1 IESEEGYGIQAR
13 VREGAEAEIF
23 ADYYVDSKER
33 GISLWCYDGS
43 SGVIKAGAI
52 TAGLIGF
59 DIGGMSGST
68 ISAEIAGNIETT
80 GENSLGMDLY
90 SKGGSSI
97 TVSQNSN
104 ISSACDGLVVDADPK
119 SSVQVTVIGDIEGGR
134 EGLRVGI
141 SEGETT
147 YSGLNADVIVLG
159 TVSGG
164 TIGISKDTSF
174 GTGGTYRIAVWK
186 VIPNAEGH
194 VAMEGDY
201 DTLFGTNET
210 DYSYSEEFEKSIN
223 YIIAYTMKA
232 GQRFTPVDKNGNP
245 LELINDNY
253 YVAHEGDYVS
263 LKPQTEGGV
272 ITAAYQYTDNG
283 KELLDKD
290 AEGNFYVIVPRGGGI
305 KLTADIEY
313 PGGVTSVSLDKT
325 VLTLT
330 EGESSAL
337 KATVLPDNTADKTV
351 AWSTSDSSV
360 ASVDDS
366 GKVTALKEGTAV
378 ITVTTRDGGKTA
390 SCTVTVKKKD
400 TPEPVTSDVIRLSGK
415 TRYDTSLAAAEELKS
430 VLGVKQ
436 FNAVILA
443 TGENFADALGGGYL
457 AARKNAPILLTNDKN
472 ASKINAYINAN
483 LKDGGTVY
491 VLGGT
496 GAVSE
501 AALAGL
507 KVTPKRLSGKTRY
520 DTNLEILKEA
530 GVTNEDIL
538 ICSGTNFADAL
549 SASAAGRPMLLVNG
563 QNASLNK
570 AQKAFLAAHASNHL
584 YILGGTGAVSAEI
597 EEEVKTYSRPLR
609 LTGKDRFETSAYIA
623 AEFFGKRDIAILAY
637 SHGYADGLCA
647 GPLGYALKAPV
658 LLTRPGSELWAFT
671 YTTSFS
677 ITKGYVTGGDGRIPD
692 DSVRAIFHL
701 PADAV
706 IGKR

>member
-1 IESEEGYGIQAR
+1 
-13 VREGAEAEIF
+13 
-23 ADYYVDSKER
+23 
-33 GISLWCYDGS
+33 
-43 SGVIKAGAI
+43 
-52 TAGLIGF
+52 
-59 DIGGMSGST
+59 
-68 ISAEIAGNIETT
+68 
-80 GENSLGMDLY
+80 
-90 SKGGSSI
+90 
-97 TVSQNSN
+97 
-104 ISSACDGLVVDADPK
+104 
-119 SSVQVTVIGDIEGGR
+119 
-134 EGLRVGI
+134 
-141 SEGETT
+141 
-147 YSGLNADVIVLG
+147 
-159 TVSGG
+159 
-164 TIGISKDTSF
+164 
-174 GTGGTYRIAVWK
+174 
-186 VIPNAEGH
+186 
-194 VAMEGDY
+194 MEGDY
-201 DTLFGTNET
+201 DTLFGTHEVEYT
-210 DYSYSEEFEKSIN
+210 YSEELEKSIN
-223 YIIAYTMKA
+223 YIMFFRMKA
-232 GQRFTPVDKNGNP
+232 GQYFTPVDKNGDP
-245 LELINDNY
+245 LELINDRY

-272 ITAAYQYTDNG
+272 ITAAYNNG
-283 KELLDKD
+283 ELLDKD
-290 AEGNFYVIVPRGGGI
+290 ENGQFYLLVPKGGGVYF
-305 KLTADIEY
+305 TAGIEY
-313 PGGVTSVSLDKT
+313 PGGVSSVSLDKT
-325 VLTLT
+325 ALTLT
-330 EGESSAL
+330 EGESSTL
-337 KATVLPDNTADKTV
+337 KATVLPENTADKTV
-351 AWSTSDSSV
+351 TWSSSDSSV
-360 ASVDDS
+360 ATVDDS

-457 AARKNAPILLTNDKN
+457 AAKKNAPILLTNDKN

-563 QNASLNK
+563 QNTSLNK